1 MTSSKSYKRQ
11 RTVNTIIKY
20 IVLIFFAGVVLI
32 PLLIALSSSFKN
44 ESTLFDFPF
53 KFFPKNPTND
63 NFLQLLDKFPLYTWN
78 SIKLTLTIVLVQ
90 LVTSST
96 GAYVFSKLEW
106 KGRDAIFGLYLASM
120 MIPSQA
126 VMIPQFLIIRNF
138 NLYDTHAA
146 LVLLGSFTAF
156 GTFLVRQY
164 MLSIPRTYS
173 EAARIDGAKE
183 WTIFLQL
190 LLPMS
195 KTVLITQII
204 FSFRFF
210 WNDFFTPLIYL
221 TSDDL
226 KTLPLGMTDFVREQ
240 YVYWGPQLAAALISI
255 IPVMIVFLFGQKYF
269 IQGVSSSGLKG

>member
-11 RTVNTIIKY
+11 RTVNAIIKY